1 MELEEALL
9 IPINP
14 NNFPAKLWRLV
25 NNPKNRSIR
34 WDPCGEGLIID
45 QQLFEAELLSPQKQT
60 FDKIDIFKTTN
71 FTSFN
76 RQLNLYGFRKV
87 VHGPGASE
95 KNDVSSPTD
104 GIQHHFH
111 NPNFKQDRPEL
122 LVNLKRLTSKN
133 KAKMEAGLEVN
144 CRPAAN
150 RFHVLLAD
158 GGEDKGKERKRGEK
172 RGSMFVGQ
180 LHQPSPYQQY
190 HQSRTQPVKEF
201 DRTPVPPCS
210 WIMDHK
216 GSSSPTTFYTDKG
229 IPMSVIHRFPS
240 ETSCAMQSSP
250 NTLQISEG
258 SQSLP
263 SLGPKFNCLIPQ
275 HTQYRPGFYSP
286 ASVCQ
291 CSLPGSMNPDSN
303 VAHQTTPSYSHY
315 NYYQPN
321 CPVGFLYPGIQ
332 SPDWK
337 SGENQETKK
346 SDVNLDTV
354 FQIVDDLHR
363 SSPKIHMVKVE
374 TPELQQLV
382 LATSSTSGPRP
393 AMHSSP
399 YTVTISSQ
407 LDSSVNLSSLPD
419 PQVMDAGPRGPII
432 VPVPGIVPHKGID
445 NSVGTPT
452 AEQPVKQ
459 EEPVL
464 IDAYQKG
471 SDAAFEFITT
481 VKEIEVVDTE
491 VHNVLNDVT
500 VCSLSQENKSVRQQ
514 TKSPDLD
521 ALVEVACTQE
531 C

>member
-1 MELEEALL
+1 PTAPTVLTGILSTALL

-158 GGEDKGKERKRGEK
+158 GGEDK
-172 RGSMFVGQ
+172 GSMFVGQ

-419 PQVMDAGPRGPII
+419 PQVMDAVQR
-432 VPVPGIVPHKGID
+432 KTE
-445 NSVGTPT
+445 GTKVMIMNMRLMDHS
-452 AEQPVKQ
+452 Q
-459 EEPVL
+459 
-464 IDAYQKG
+464 G

-514 TKSPDLD
+514 TKSPGKTSVYSTML
-521 ALVEVACTQE
+521 LLL
-531 C
+531 